1 MQKRVGTALRKLK
14 RKNPGFGG
22 AGKLTDPTIDTL
34 QHYYGI
40 ISKCGQFDRNEKAI
54 HAHASLM
61 RCASNKYR
69 PLHDH
74 CPTGST
80 SWCKYHKDKANKTK
94 LHKHGLGF
102 PWEVIAKVKSEYV
115 SFSNDSFL
123 EVFAWENAKLEWGI
137 KRNDMAMH
145 P

>member
-1 MQKRVGTALRKLK
+1 MWKRVGTALRKLK
-14 RKNPGFGG
+14 GENPGFGG
-22 AGKLTDPTIDTL
+22 AGKLTDCTIDTL

-40 ISKCGQFDRNEKAI
+40 ITKCGQFDRNEKAI

-61 RCASNKYR
+61 HCASNKSR

-74 CPTGST
+74 YPTGST

-94 LHKHGLGF
+94 LHKYGLGL

-115 SFSNDSFL
+115 SFSNDSLL
-123 EVFAWENAKLEWGI
+123 EVFAWENAKLE
-137 KRNDMAMH
+137 
-145 P
+145 